1 MSCENDC
8 RQPVAFPKVIFNR
21 PGLST
26 IGYRIG
32 SYADLREHMLSLLDA
47 SPALAEWTHRLPD
60 DPGIA
65 LIEAAAEV
73 GDILS
78 FYQDLYANEAYLRSA
93 KWRDSV
99 ADLVRLLGY
108 RLAPGIGGRARFAF
122 AVKGTQ
128 PVLLP
133 KGLGIKAQLEGD
145 DKPAVFETSAE
156 LLAQPALSQFH
167 LYRPRVV
174 PNIHHGTDTFTL
186 VLSAGASVTL
196 KAGDRV
202 MVGVPRAGGN
212 AYDHLQV
219 LVVDKT
225 WESFGS
231 TVVKMKGGVTSL
243 KKLSQVVQINS
254 ALQLLSSISS
264 SVSMN
269 IVDPQVS
276 VSSLLA
282 AGVGLASLNSTPQ
295 LQAWKLGGT
304 HRHFGHNAPAKQAVV
319 DKFGRATTEDVPFLR
334 RINAATPV
342 PSVPSLSATQMPLEG
357 EVASI
362 VAGTRVLIEANLYAA
377 SNSSPRKRLLERRI
391 AQVDR
396 QSLAW
401 GPLTGASTVLSL
413 DESLAIDESNVTM
426 GYADIRGVTFHEVV
440 GEPFQLHADFEPSL
454 ATKGHE
460 LHFYGSA
467 AEAQALSKRGL
478 LLSGP
483 GSALVH
489 ATALSVEAAGVD
501 ANQPSFHRVQ
511 LDREVS
517 YAQFGHDDP
526 QVTVYGNL
534 VEATQGK
541 TEQQVPLGDGDGRA
555 VFQTFAL
562 PKTPLTYLLDTT
574 QVPPQLPQLQVWV
587 NGIEWAE
594 VSSLFGRGPKE
605 RVYIVREDAEGKSW
619 VQFGDGKTGSRLRT
633 GRGNVVAIY
642 RTGNGA
648 HGPLKLDAKPQA
660 DKKPAA
666 LDNVF
671 MLEPV
676 TGGAKPESMDGART
690 AAPGTMQSLGRIV
703 SLADY
708 EAEALSIPGV
718 LKARAAWT
726 SVDGSPL
733 VRVTIL
739 TESATV
745 ADANA
750 TADALR
756 AAVRTRGASRCPLL
770 VVQGA
775 RTQIAMKLVVGYA
788 PERREGDVRAAIL
801 TALGA
806 TGEEGNGIDST
817 KGLFSWQQ
825 RQFGETAHGSQIV
838 GAVQNV
844 PGVAWVRLSALWVP
858 TPNPFQLSLSG
869 LTPATQRSVACAGDR
884 LLALASTSLQLQLA
898 ADKEALPS

>member
-8 RQPVAFPKVIFNR
+8 RQPVAFPKVVFNR

-26 IGYRIG
+26 IDYRIG

-186 VLSAGASVTL
+186 VLGSGASVAL

-202 MVGVPRAGGN
+202 MVGVPRASGN
-212 AYDHLQV
+212 AFDHLQV

-243 KKLSQVVQINS
+243 KKLSQVMQINS
-254 ALQLLSSISS
+254 AMQLLSSISS
-264 SVSMN
+264 SASMS
-269 IVDPQVS
+269 IIGAQVS

-282 AGVGLASLNSTPQ
+282 AGVGLASLTSTPQ

-304 HRHFGHNAPAKQAVV
+304 HRHFGHNAPATQVSV
-319 DKFGRATTEDVPFLR
+319 NDKGRATVIDVPFLR
-334 RINAATPV
+334 RINATTPA
-342 PSVPSLSATQMPLEG
+342 PAVPSLSATQMPLDG

-413 DESLAIDESNVTM
+413 DESLAIVESNVTM
-426 GYADIRGVTFHEVV
+426 GYVDIRGTTFHEVV
-440 GEPFQLHADFEPSL
+440 GEPFQLHADFSPSL

-467 AEAQALSKRGL
+467 TEAQALAKRGL
-478 LLSGP
+478 LMAGP
-483 GSALVH
+483 GDALVY
-489 ATALSVEAAGVD
+489 ATALSVEAAGID
-501 ANQPSFHRVQ
+501 ANQSAFHRVQ
-511 LDREVS
+511 LDRECS
-517 YAQFGHDDP
+517 YAQFGHEAP

-534 VEATQGK
+534 IDATQGK
-541 TEQQVPLGDGDGRA
+541 TESQIALGDGDGRA

-574 QVPPQLPQLQVWV
+574 QVPAQLPQLHVWV
-587 NGIEWAE
+587 DGIEWTH
-594 VSSLFGRGPKE
+594 VDSLFGRGPKE
-605 RVYIVREDAEGKSW
+605 RVYIVREDAEGQSW

-642 RTGNGA
+642 RTGDGA
-648 HGPLKLDAKPQA
+648 HGPLKADAKPQA
-660 DKKPAA
+660 DKKPAT
-666 LDNVF
+666 LDKVF

-676 TGGAKPESMDGART
+676 TGGAQAESMDGARQ

-703 SLADY
+703 SVADY

-718 LKARAAWT
+718 IKARAAWT

-739 TESATV
+739 TDSASQ
-745 ADANA
+745 ADATA
-750 TADALR
+750 AADALR
-756 AAVRTRGASRCPLL
+756 AAVRTRGAGRCPLL
-770 VVQGA
+770 VVQGT
-775 RTQIAMKLVVGYA
+775 RTQIALTLVVGH
-788 PERREGDVRAAIL
+788 ESHRRADDVRAAIL

-806 TGEEGNGIDST
+806 TGEEGHGIDSSM
-817 KGLFSWQQ
+817 GLFSWQH
-825 RQFGETAHGSQIV
+825 RQFGESAHGSQVV

-844 PGVAWVRLSALWVP
+844 PGVAWVRLGALW
-858 TPNPFQLSLSG
+858 TPAPQLFL
-869 LTPATQRSVACAGDR
+869 LNLHAFAPATQRSVACAGDR
-884 LLALASTSLQLQLA
+884 LLALQSTSLQLQLA

>member
-8 RQPVAFPKVIFNR
+8 RQPAAFPKAIFNR

-133 KGLGIKAQLEGD
+133 KGLGVKAQLEGD

-186 VLSAGASVTL
+186 VLSAGASVSL

-202 MVGVPRAGGN
+202 MVGVPRASGN
-212 AYDHLQV
+212 AHDHLQV

-243 KKLSQVVQINS
+243 KKLSQVVQVNS
-254 ALQLLSSISS
+254 AFQLLSSISS
-264 SVSMN
+264 NMSMV
-269 IVDPQVS
+269 IAGPQMS
-276 VSSLLA
+276 VSSLLT
-282 AGVGLASLNSTPQ
+282 STPQ
-295 LQAWKLGGT
+295 LQAWKLGKT
-304 HRHFGHNAPAKQAVV
+304 HRHFGHNAPATQVTV
-319 DKFGRATTEDVPFLR
+319 DDKGRATTADVSFLR
-334 RINAATPV
+334 RINAITPSPAT
-342 PSVPSLSATQMPLEG
+342 PSLSATQMPLEG

-377 SNSSPRKRLLERRI
+377 SNGSPRKRLLERRI

-413 DESLAIDESNVTM
+413 DESLAIKEGSVTLA
-426 GYADIRGVTFHEVV
+426 YADIRGVTFHEVV
-440 GEPFQLHADFEPSL
+440 GEPFTLHADFAPSL

-460 LHFYGSA
+460 LHFFGSA
-467 AEAQALSKRGL
+467 QEAQSLAKRGL

-483 GSALVH
+483 GDALTQ
-489 ATALSVEAAGVD
+489 ATALSVETAEVD
-501 ANQPSFHRVQ
+501 AKQPSFHRVQ
-511 LDREVS
+511 LDREFS
-517 YAQFGHDDP
+517 YAQFGHAAP
-526 QVTVYGNL
+526 QVTVHGNL

-541 TEQQVPLGDGDGRA
+541 TEQPVALGDGDGRA

-587 NGIEWAE
+587 DGIEWTE
-594 VSSLFGRGPKE
+594 VNSLFGRGPKA

-633 GRGNVVAIY
+633 GRGNVVAVY
-642 RTGNGA
+642 RTSHGA

-666 LDNVF
+666 LENVF

-676 TGGAKPESMDGART
+676 TGGAQPESMDGART

-739 TESATV
+739 TESALE

-750 TADALR
+750 AADALR
-756 AAVRTRGASRCPLL
+756 AAVRTRGAGRCPLL

-775 RTQIAMKLVVGYA
+775 RTQIALKLVVGYA
-788 PERREGDVRAAIL
+788 PDRRIDDVRAAIL

-806 TGEEGNGIDST
+806 SGEEGNGVDSS

-825 RQFGETAHGSQIV
+825 RQFGESAHGSQIV

-844 PGVAWVRLSALWVP
+844 PGVAWVRLS
-858 TPNPFQLSLSG
+858 LSG
-869 LTPATQRSVACAGDR
+869 LTPPTQRSVPCAGDR
-884 LLALASTSLQLQLA
+884 LLALPSTSLQLQLA

>member
-186 VLSAGASVTL
+186 VLSAGATVTL

-202 MVGVPRAGGN
+202 MVGLPRAN
-212 AYDHLQV
+212 SDAYDHMQV

-231 TVVKMKGGVTSL
+231 TVVKMKGGITSL
-243 KKLSQVVQINS
+243 KKLSHFLQINS
-254 ALQLLSSISS
+254 ALQLLSSSISS
-264 SVSMN
+264 NVSMS
-269 IVDPQVS
+269 IVGPQVS

-282 AGVGLASLNSTPQ
+282 AGVGLASLTSAPQ

-304 HRHFGHNAPAKQAVV
+304 HRHFGHNAPATQAIV
-319 DKFGRATTEDVPFLR
+319 DKFGRATVANVPYLRRTNATTPAPALPFLR
-334 RINAATPV
+334 A
-342 PSVPSLSATQMPLEG
+342 SQMPLEG
-357 EVASI
+357 EVAGI
-362 VAGTRVLIEANLYAA
+362 VAGTRVLIEANLQATDE
-377 SNSSPRKRLLERRI
+377 SSPRKRLLERRI
-391 AQVDR
+391 DQVDR

-401 GPLTGASTVLSL
+401 GPLTAASTVLSL
-413 DESLAIDESNVTM
+413 DDSLAIKEGNTTLA
-426 GYADIRGVTFHEVV
+426 YADIRGITFHEVV
-440 GEPFQLHADFEPSL
+440 GEPFKLHADFAPSL
-454 ATKGHE
+454 ATKGQE

-467 AEAQALSKRGL
+467 QEAQSLAKRGL

-489 ATALSVEAAGVD
+489 ATALSVETAGVD

-534 VEATQGK
+534 IEATQGK

-587 NGIEWAE
+587 DGIEWAE

-676 TGGAKPESMDGART
+676 TGGPKPESMDGARP
-690 AAPGTMQSLGRIV
+690 AAPGPIQSLGRNV
-703 SLADY
+703 SLADSR
-708 EAEALSIPGV
+708 AEALSIPGV

-739 TESATV
+739 TESATA

-750 TADALR
+750 AADALR

-775 RTQIAMKLVVGYA
+775 RTPIAMKLVVGYA

-858 TPNPFQLSLSG
+858 NLFQLSLSG